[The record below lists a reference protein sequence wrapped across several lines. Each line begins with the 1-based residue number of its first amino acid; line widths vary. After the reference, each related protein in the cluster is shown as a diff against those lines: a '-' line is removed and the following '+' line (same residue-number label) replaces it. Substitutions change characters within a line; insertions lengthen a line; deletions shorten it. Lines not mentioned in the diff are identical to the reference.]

1 MGLQYPAHADPAGV
15 ARFAGMTEA
24 LGYDSLFV
32 VEDCFLSGSI
42 ALAAVALHATERLQ
56 VGIGL
61 MPAVLRNPASTAMEL
76 ATLAAIFPERLRVT
90 FGHGVE
96 AWMRQVG
103 ARPANRVVALEET
116 VSAIRDLLAGQT
128 VSISGKQTLE
138 AASRCA
144 DGVLFPEGCGP
155 SFVAST
161 ASIRPAES
169 TRAWQTVLYGWLSL
183 GDDRRAAFGRLA
195 PAAQAWL
202 TAAHSQR
209 PYVLPPAP
217 RQGPVPAIPR
227 TNPYCARSPSAG
239 PPTIA
244 RRRFAG
250 CSPAV
255 PTRSCWPLRAMNSR
269 RRSPALRPTSCPRS
283 AHDRREPSGQAE

>member
-1 MGLQYPAHADPAGV
+1 
-15 ARFAGMTEA
+15 MTEA

-128 VSISGKQTLE
+128 VSISGKQT
-138 AASRCA
+138 SR
-144 DGVLFPEGCGP
+144 
-155 SFVAST
+155 
-161 ASIRPAES
+161 
-169 TRAWQTVLYGWLSL
+169 
-183 GDDRRAAFGRLA
+183 RRAAAPTASSFRRGAGR
-195 PAAQAWL
+195 PSW
-202 TAAHSQR
+202 
-209 PYVLPPAP
+209 P
-217 RQGPVPAIPR
+217 RQPR
-227 TNPYCARSPSAG
+227 SG
-239 PPTIA
+239 
-244 RRRFAG
+244 RR
-250 CSPAV
+250 
-255 PTRSCWPLRAMNSR
+255 SR
-269 RRSPALRPTSCPRS
+269 RGRGRPCCT
-283 AHDRREPSGQAE
+283 DG